1 MENDKMTATHESD
14 AKKESGQTKKPFYKK
29 WWFWLII
36 AIAVLALI
44 GAIAGGTAS
53 GTDTDEG
60 RPTVDSDADQDIDAP
75 GNGGTTPPADQDIDA
90 PGNDDATPPA
100 EEAAIGDP
108 VSNKA
113 GIVFKVESVSDSTI
127 AGEGYLTETTEIN
140 FVIVRITITNNGNKE
155 YSANPYNFHLKKG
168 STEYSHHSTT
178 YHYDNG
184 MDVFDGI
191 NPGITKTLTI
201 VFETPTRSTDE
212 EYSLVCEGDS
222 WFATDDVTII
232 LK

>member
-14 AKKESGQTKKPFYKK
+14 AKKESGQSKKPFYKK

-60 RPTVDSDADQDIDAP
+60 RPPVDSDTDQDIDAP
-75 GNGGTTPPADQDIDA
+75 GD
-90 PGNDDATPPA
+90 DDATPPT
-100 EEAAIGDP
+100 EEVTIGDS

-113 GIVFKVESVSDSTI
+113 GIVFKVERASDSTI
-127 AGEGYLTETTEIN
+127 AGEGYLTETTDMN
-140 FVIVRITITNNGNKE
+140 FVIVSITITNNSNKE
-155 YSANPYNFHLKKG
+155 YNANPNNFHLKKG
-168 STEYSHHSTT
+168 SNEYSHHSAT
-178 YHYDNG
+178 YYYDNG
-184 MDVFDGI
+184 MDAFDGI